1 MLIKFKFEYK
11 YIVFGQII
19 FVFSFPLFYYAATG
33 YVDSVLLFFIFLS
46 VYFIIRQQYPLFF
59 FAFILGMAVKETMII
74 IIPVFIAHLLVNRK
88 IGMKVKI
95 YYLITIVLI
104 LSAESLLLRNLI
116 ADKKVYLWMPRYE
129 VLIEN
134 LTRLKTYVS
143 FGLSFGLPGLGAL
156 LYFKNSK
163 CKLYSSQIELVFL
176 TGLICA
182 ILLSL
187 FSIFAAYSDGRHIWL
202 SYPFTIPLSVAYF
215 RYRSI
220 KLQIVS

>member
-1 MLIKFKFEYK
+1 
-11 YIVFGQII
+11 
-19 FVFSFPLFYYAATG
+19 
-33 YVDSVLLFFIFLS
+33 
-46 VYFIIRQQYPLFF
+46 
-59 FAFILGMAVKETMII
+59 
-74 IIPVFIAHLLVNRK
+74 
-88 IGMKVKI
+88 MKVKI

-134 LTRLKTYVS
+134 LTRLKTYV
-143 FGLSFGLPGLGAL
+143 SFGLPGLGAL

-202 SYPFTIPLSVAYF
+202 SYPFTISLSVAYF
-215 RYRSI
+215 RDRSI
-220 KLQIVS
+220 KHQIVPWVISGKQKPVWYNFFPLASIHSKYYVSFDY